1 MLEVITLFASALLG
15 FVTIE
20 AIYISKSIRLDA
32 SPDKFSLRYYF
43 SRPRNL
49 VMLISNGAGTAWLVL
64 AHKTVMNYANS
75 LLAAIP
81 GVDPV
86 DMSNWTPAFTGGLIG
101 LCGSFVVRVITK
113 WMWGKAPMQKDGE

>member
-1 MLEVITLFASALLG
+1 MLELATLLFAALLG

-20 AIYISKSIRLDA
+20 SIYISRGLRESD

-49 VMLISNGAGTAWLVL
+49 VMLISNAAGTAWLVL
-64 AHKTVMNYANS
+64 AHETVMHYAN
-75 LLAAIP
+75 
-81 GVDPV
+81 GVLVTAGISAV
-86 DMSNWTPAFTGGLIG
+86 DMSTWTPAFTGGLIG

-113 WMWGKAPMQKDGE
+113 WMWGKAPKTTDD